1 MSLNAT
7 GSELM
12 DSEEDVITKIVVISS
27 DSVLPIDA
35 AMKVYQS
42 ETAITIKETCFGTM
56 VVGPRNAVERV
67 VNELRAMD
75 RNHVFV
81 KERGFRPGDE
91 RRCRAVRGGG
101 PRPGFHYLREEV
113 QMLPMIGKALDAY
126 DKHVPLAEIHR
137 AKKIEVKKL
146 KDIIES
152 NI

>member
-1 MSLNAT
+1 
-7 GSELM
+7 M
-12 DSEEDVITKIVVISS
+12 DNGKDEITKIVVISS

-35 AMKVYQS
+35 AMKVYES

-56 VVGPRNAVERV
+56 VTGPRSAVNRV
-67 VNELRAMD
+67 VNELRSMD
-75 RNHVFV
+75 KNHIFV
-81 KERGFRPGDE
+81 KERGFHPGDE

-126 DKHVPLAEIHR
+126 DKQVPHLEIHR
-137 AKKIEVKKL
+137 AEKIEVKKL
-146 KDIIES
+146 KNIIES